1 MAIIESEAPDCR
13 SLEKILELRPRVIY
27 PGHGPVVTDP
37 VEKIQFYIQH
47 RQQREEQILSCIA
60 QSGPLDSMQIVKIV
74 YKETPEKLHPAA
86 NVNVNH
92 HLEKL
97 ETEGRISRDGA
108 QWRLAS

>member
-1 MAIIESEAPDCR
+1 M
-13 SLEKILELRPRVIY
+13 IY

-47 RQQREEQILSCIA
+47 RQQREDQILACITE
-60 QSGPLDSMQIVKIV
+60 SGPVDSWQIVKIV

-108 QWRLAS
+108 QWRALPS

>member
-1 MAIIESEAPDCR
+1 M
-13 SLEKILELRPRVIY
+13 IY

-47 RQQREEQILSCIA
+47 RQQREEQILSCITQA
-60 QSGPLDSMQIVKIV
+60 GPVDSWQIVKIV
-74 YKETPEKLHPAA
+74 YKETPERLHAAA

-97 ETEGRISRDGA
+97 ETEGRTSRDGDR
-108 QWRLAS
+108 WRAL